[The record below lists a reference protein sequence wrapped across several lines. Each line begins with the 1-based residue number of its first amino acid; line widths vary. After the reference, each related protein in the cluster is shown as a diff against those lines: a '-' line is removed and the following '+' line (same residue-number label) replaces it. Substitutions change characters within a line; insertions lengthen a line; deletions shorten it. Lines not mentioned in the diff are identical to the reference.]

1 MIRTK
6 KELILD
12 TALHLFAERGY
23 EATPTSLIAKMA
35 GVSEGLV
42 FKHYLSK
49 VHLLEEVVKAGYR
62 RITDKSSSL
71 VKEDDPA
78 TLLAHVLDMPL
89 KLVEEE
95 RDFWL
100 MQYRLVDEEVSQKH
114 HARYTKSVMQR
125 LAEAFKKLGY
135 EQPEL
140 ESEVLMLIIEGLWR
154 LFLTN
159 KDKEHVSKILNLLKV
174 KYAQQERVAKI

>member
-1 MIRTK
+1 MEKTK
-6 KELILD
+6 KEIILE

-23 EATPTSLIAKMA
+23 EATPTSLIAKEA

-42 FKHYLSK
+42 FKHYQSK

-62 RITDKSSSL
+62 RITDKSGSL
-71 VKEDDPA
+71 VVEGDPMK
-78 TLLAHVLDMPL
+78 LIEHVLDMPE

-100 MQYRLVDEEVSQKH
+100 MQFRLVDEEISQKH
-114 HARYTKSVMQR
+114 HARYTHSVMQK
-125 LAEAFKKLGY
+125 LVESFKKLGY
-135 EQPEL
+135 EEPEL
-140 ESEVLMLIIEGLWR
+140 ESEVLMLMVEGLWR

-159 KDKEHVSKILNLLKV
+159 GDKDHFKRILDLIKS
-174 KYAQQERVAKI
+174 KYASKKA